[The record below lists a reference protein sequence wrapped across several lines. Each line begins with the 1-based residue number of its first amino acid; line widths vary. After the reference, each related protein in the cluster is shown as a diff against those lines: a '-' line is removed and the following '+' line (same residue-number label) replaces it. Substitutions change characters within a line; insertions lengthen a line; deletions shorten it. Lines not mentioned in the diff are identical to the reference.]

1 MSLQIKPTESELEI
15 LQVLWQKG
23 SSSVREV
30 NETLNT
36 EREIGYTTTLKLMQ
50 IMHEKGLVSRNTE
63 SRSHI
68 YTASVSQESVQ
79 SQMLTKFLN
88 QAFQGSAS
96 KLVMQLLGQH
106 QASPSELN
114 EIKEMIDQLEKNEKA

>member
-1 MSLQIKPTESELEI
+1 MSVQLKPTESELEI

-36 EREIGYTTTLKLMQ
+36 GREIGYTTTLKLMQ

-68 YTASVSQESVQ
+68 YTATVSQESVQ

-106 QASPSELN
+106 RASPSELN